1 MSTIDEVVIFRPRQE
16 TVVDDL
22 MRMQTAVQ
30 DSLDGVVA
38 ETITDQPGYAG
49 LGVVKT
55 SGTVVTV
62 QPGRLYSA
70 GKRFALTAAQ
80 AIDLYSLLPTGAGS
94 RVIAITVSG
103 AEVEVEVDT
112 RNFGVSSDLAAPR
125 VPQAVA
131 TRRRRVA
138 TAYSVPG
145 AIGPAPQPP
154 AIPSGYLE
162 VARLTVDAT
171 GIVGEP
177 VMVAG
182 NRVPNMVVMATAIV
196 EQQELL
202 ADYGEALETLRSDL
216 AQLSGEIAERATAA
230 ALRGLA
236 LEVAR
241 LREILEVGDDYAQ
254 AGEDDFA
261 TDDESDTAHADF
273 DAIIDAG
280 IRFPTVATTQA
291 LALFTPGDTDVMISA
306 GGLCLPA
313 WDPVTR
319 KGSGSVTGSIRPKD
333 YTVDDRDV
341 VRLHRSRLYF
351 VYGRGLARAEMA
363 EILQETK
370 SVDVFDPVTETNVA
384 IDLRNRSW
392 KLTSSRASPHFFRLW
407 IDAPY
412 ADFAT
417 TTTNVSGAGIAQTWR
432 SGAVQWLTG
441 LDVAVTIAD
450 NAGPLHLAVCKVTA
464 SGEPDLSQTIA
475 YGSLAANLIQ
485 AWPQFTRIPLE
496 PTLVELGERYAFV
509 LLTTGNHTLGTAA
522 GTNINAGTLFYSPD
536 GLFWHADP
544 DRDLTMRPVF
554 AKFRKAR
561 TAVEL
566 ASISLS
572 GGMRELH
579 LAAVAV
585 EPAATNL
592 RLNGKIA
599 GGGGWRQIGDE
610 DDGVLVTGPDVTQ
623 LRAVFTGSLTV
634 QAGIELGVS
643 RLTALR
649 REAAVTHVST
659 ARTLDVASTDIEV
672 QMWLLDYDDGIHT
685 AVVSLLTGGGYATP
699 EAADSIEIRP
709 TADPRVFLLTALFTP
724 ASLTTY
730 KIKFVGGT
738 TDATRTFAVVR
749 RRDVAR

>member
-1 MSTIDEVVIFRPRQE
+1 MSTIDEVVIYRPRQE

-22 MRMQTAVQ
+22 MRMQTAAQ
-30 DSLDGVVA
+30 DSVDGIVA

-55 SGTVVTV
+55 SGTVATV
-62 QPGRLYSA
+62 QPGRYYNA
-70 GKRFALTAAQ
+70 GRRYALSAAQ
-80 AIDLYSLLPTGAGS
+80 ALDLYSLLPSGAGS
-94 RVIAITVSG
+94 RVVSIVVSG
-103 AEVEVEVDT
+103 EEVEVEVDT

-125 VPQAVA
+125 VPQSVA

-138 TAYSVPG
+138 TAYSVAG
-145 AIGPAPQPP
+145 AIGPAPVAPS
-154 AIPSGYLE
+154 IPSGYLE

-171 GIVGEP
+171 GIVGDP

-182 NRVPNMVVMATAIV
+182 NRVPNMVVLATALL

-216 AQLSGEIAERATAA
+216 AQLAGMISLLATAA

-236 LEVAR
+236 LEVAM
-241 LREILEVGDDYAQ
+241 LREKLEVGDDYTQ
-254 AGEDDFA
+254 AGEDSFA
-261 TDDESDTAHADF
+261 TDAESDTGHGDY

-280 IRFPTVATTQA
+280 VRFPTVATTQA

-313 WDPVTR
+313 WDPITR

-333 YTVDDRDV
+333 YTVDDRSI
-341 VRLHRSRLYF
+341 VRLHKSRLYF

-363 EILQETK
+363 EILQETQ
-370 SVDVFDPVTETNVA
+370 SVDVFDPATETTISVN
-384 IDLRNRSW
+384 LRNKTW
-392 KLTSSRASPHFFRLW
+392 KLTSTRGSPHFFRLW
-407 IDAPY
+407 IDQPY
-412 ADFAT
+412 TDFVT
-417 TTTNVSGAGIAQTWR
+417 TTVNVSGAGIAQTWR

-464 SGEPDLSQTIA
+464 SGEPDLAAAIA
-475 YGSLAANLIQ
+475 YGSLAANLITP
-485 AWPQFTRIPLE
+485 WPQFTRIPLE
-496 PTLVELGERYAFV
+496 PTLLEPGERYAFV

-536 GLFWHADP
+536 GAYWHADL

-566 ASISLS
+566 AEISLS

-610 DDGVLVTGPDVTQ
+610 DDGLFVSGPDVTQ
-623 LRAVFTGSLTV
+623 LRAVFTGSNTV
-634 QAGIELGVS
+634 QAGIELAVS

-649 REAAVTHVST
+649 RQVAVTHVST
-659 ARTLDVASTDIEV
+659 ARTLGVASTEIEV
-672 QMWLLDYDDGIHT
+672 TMWLLDYDDAIHT
-685 AVVSLLTGGGYATP
+685 AVVSLLIGGGYATP
-699 EAADSIEIRP
+699 EAADSIDIRP
-709 TADPRVFLLTALFTP
+709 TADPRVSMLTALFTP
-724 ASLTTY
+724 ASLTAY
-730 KIKFVGGT
+730 KIKLVGT
-738 TDATRTFAVVR
+738 TSDATRTFAVVR